1 MTAATREREFPTAW
15 LGSVLLHGAL
25 IAAALVSWNTRDIQG
40 GTVVPVKII
49 TNASQTDL
57 RAAIEAP
64 VEQTAQTE
72 APAPDAPL
80 ETVAPT
86 PAPPTPAPAPAPQPK
101 PAPPQPAPQPAPK
114 TAPQKTP
121 TPKPAPKA
129 PPQKATPAPAPK
141 TPAAKAPAAKAPD
154 RPRPAAKSEESLDL
168 DALADSLSKLRPSG
182 GSRSSAP
189 KGASRAETARQAR
202 PAAGEGMAASSI
214 PGLQDRLEDVWNPNC
229 SVEGGRDVR
238 VRVTFVVGPG
248 GVIDRDTPP
257 TAGGLETSSN
267 PVVRVAA
274 ERAIRAVRQ
283 AAPLTMVPRSNYGK
297 PITANFDPSKGC
309 DG

>member
-1 MTAATREREFPTAW
+1 MSAATREREFPTAW
-15 LGSVLLHGAL
+15 LGSLLLHGAL
-25 IAAALVSWNTRDIQG
+25 IAAALVSWNTRDLQG

-64 VEQTAQTE
+64 AEQAAQTE
-72 APAPDAPL
+72 APVPDAPV
-80 ETVAPT
+80 EMVAPDPT
-86 PAPPTPAPAPAPQPK
+86 PAPPTPAPAPT
-101 PAPPQPAPQPAPK
+101 PAAKTPPQKTQPAPK
-114 TAPQKTP
+114 TPPQKAAPTPAP
-121 TPKPAPKA
+121 TPKAPAPKA
-129 PPQKATPAPAPK
+129 PAPK
-141 TPAAKAPAAKAPD
+141 RPAAKA
-154 RPRPAAKSEESLDL
+154 EEGLDL
-168 DALADSLSKLRPSG
+168 DALADSLAKLRPSG
-182 GSRSSAP
+182 GSRSSAQ
-189 KGASRAETARQAR
+189 KGANRAETARQAR

-248 GVIDRDTPP
+248 GVIDRDNPP

-297 PITANFDPSKGC
+297 PITANFDPGKGC
-309 DG
+309 AD

>member
-1 MTAATREREFPTAW
+1 MSAATREREFPTAW
-15 LGSVLLHGAL
+15 LGSLLLHGAL
-25 IAAALVSWNTRDIQG
+25 IAAALVSWNTRDLQG

-64 VEQTAQTE
+64 AEQAAQTE
-72 APAPDAPL
+72 APVPNAPVEMVAPD
-80 ETVAPT
+80 PT
-86 PAPPTPAPAPAPQPK
+86 PAPPTPAPAPT
-101 PAPPQPAPQPAPK
+101 PAAKTPPQKTQPAPK
-114 TAPQKTP
+114 TPPQKAAPTPAP
-121 TPKPAPKA
+121 TPKAPAPKA
-129 PPQKATPAPAPK
+129 PAPK
-141 TPAAKAPAAKAPD
+141 RPAAKAED
-154 RPRPAAKSEESLDL
+154 GLDL
-168 DALADSLSKLRPSG
+168 DALADSLAKLRPSG
-182 GSRSSAP
+182 GSRSSAQ
-189 KGASRAETARQAR
+189 KGANRAETARQAR

-238 VRVTFVVGPG
+238 VRVTFVIGPG
-248 GVIDRDTPP
+248 GVIDRDNPP

-297 PITANFDPSKGC
+297 PITANFDPGKGC
-309 DG
+309 AD

>member
-1 MTAATREREFPTAW
+1 MSAATREREFPTAW
-15 LGSVLLHGAL
+15 LGSLLLHGAL
-25 IAAALVSWNTRDIQG
+25 IAAALVSWNTRDLQG

-49 TNASQTDL
+49 TNSSQTDL

-64 VEQTAQTE
+64 AEQAAQTE
-72 APAPDAPL
+72 APVPDAPV
-80 ETVAPT
+80 EMVAPDPT
-86 PAPPTPAPAPAPQPK
+86 PAPPTPAPAPT
-101 PAPPQPAPQPAPK
+101 PAAKTPPQKTQPAPK
-114 TAPQKTP
+114 T
-121 TPKPAPKA
+121 
-129 PPQKATPAPAPK
+129 PPQKAAPTPAPTPKAPTPKAPAPK
-141 TPAAKAPAAKAPD
+141 RPAAKA
-154 RPRPAAKSEESLDL
+154 EEGLDL
-168 DALADSLSKLRPSG
+168 DALADSLAKLRPSG
-182 GSRSSAP
+182 GSRSSAQ
-189 KGASRAETARQAR
+189 KGANRAETARQAR

-248 GVIDRDTPP
+248 GVIDRDNPP

-297 PITANFDPSKGC
+297 PITANFDPGKGC
-309 DG
+309 AD

>member
-1 MTAATREREFPTAW
+1 VSATREREFPTAW
-15 LGSVLLHGAL
+15 LGSLLLHGAL
-25 IAAALVSWNTRDIQG
+25 IAAALVSWNSRDLQG

-57 RAAIEAP
+57 RPAVEAP

-72 APAPDAPL
+72 APVPDAPL
-80 ETVAPT
+80 ETVT
-86 PAPPTPAPAPAPQPK
+86 PAPSPAPPEPAPPPPPK
-101 PAPPQPAPQPAPK
+101 PAPPQPAPKPE
-114 TAPQKTP
+114 
-121 TPKPAPKA
+121 PKPAPKT
-129 PPQKATPAPAPK
+129 PPQKATPTPAPK
-141 TPAAKAPAAKAPD
+141 TPATKTPAQKAPPAK
-154 RPRPAAKSEESLDL
+154 REESLDL

-189 KGASRAETARQAR
+189 KGANRAETARQAR
-202 PAAGEGMAASSI
+202 PNAGEGMAASSI
-214 PGLQDRLEDVWNPNC
+214 PGLQERLEDVWNPNC
-229 SVEGGRDVR
+229 TVEGGRDVR

-248 GVIDRDTPP
+248 GAIDRANPP

-283 AAPLTMVPRSNYGK
+283 AAPLTMVPRSNWGK

-309 DG
+309 AD